1 VYITTSSYK
10 PGPLARY
17 LVDRMVESEKTLLEA
32 VNKLS
37 VKFDSYDKCLTSLGS
52 NIAKVQSQVDLF
64 MKSIRAL
71 Q

>member
-52 NIAKVQSQVDLF
+52 NIAKVQS
-64 MKSIRAL
+64 
-71 Q
+71 